1 MNAIFFFQN
10 ILIAISMFLLMVI
23 PAALAFFDVSFAVKG
38 ILYIISFGAV
48 FLVMLVR
55 PLADIFASQLW
66 IRKLVIL
73 RKGFGILSASI
84 IIGFMIAAIITPES
98 TYLSS
103 LFTAKFWSFNKY
115 AFFAHIG
122 DISGL
127 ILLLTSNRFSQK
139 ILKQNWKRI
148 QMLSYVYFYA
158 GGIYEAFA
166 LGSTFALYALLLI
179 TNITVLAWAVKSYNK
194 SMIVTTA

>member
-10 ILIAISMFLLMVI
+10 ILIAISMFLLMAI
-23 PAALAFFDVSFAVKG
+23 PVALSVFDVNFTVRG
-38 ILYIISFGAV
+38 TLYMVSFGAV

-84 IIGFMIAAIITPES
+84 IIGFMIAAIIAPNS

-103 LFTAKFWSFNKY
+103 LFTMKFWSLNTY
-115 AFFAHIG
+115 AFFAHVG

-127 ILLLTSNRFSQK
+127 ILLITSNRLSQK
-139 ILKQNWKRI
+139 LLKQNWKRV
-148 QMLSYVYFYA
+148 QRLSYIYFYA

-179 TNITVLAWAVKSYNK
+179 TNITVLAWAVKAYNR
-194 SMIVTTA
+194 SMVAIA

>member
-10 ILIAISMFLLMVI
+10 ILIAISMFLLVAI
-23 PAALAFFDVSFAVKG
+23 PAVLSFFDVSFAAKG
-38 ILYIISFGAV
+38 ILYIVSFGAV

-55 PLADIFASQLW
+55 PLADIFSGQLW

-73 RKGFGILSASI
+73 RKGFGILSAAI
-84 IIGFMIAAIITPES
+84 IIGFMIAAIIAPNS
-98 TYLSS
+98 TYLAS
-103 LFTAKFWSFNKY
+103 LFTMKFWALNKY

-127 ILLLTSNRFSQK
+127 ILLITSNRLSQK
-139 ILKQNWKRI
+139 LLKQNWKRI
-148 QMLSYVYFYA
+148 QRLSYVYFYA

-179 TNITVLAWAVKSYNK
+179 TNITVLAWAVKAYNK
-194 SMIVTTA
+194 TTIATA